1 MSRLDDALARLTT
14 ALDRLDAG
22 LGEKNSR
29 VGELAELDDL
39 KADRERLLLRVATLE
54 EETRN
59 LASLTADVDDRLDG
73 AIAEIR
79 EVLAR
84 N

>member
-14 ALDRLDAG
+14 ALDRLDAE

-29 VGELAELDDL
+29 AGELAELDDL
-39 KADRERLLLRVATLE
+39 KAERDRLLLRVAMLE
-54 EETRN
+54 EEARN
-59 LASLTADVDDRLDG
+59 LASLTAEVDDRLDG